1 MPNPCLYCGLPSPSQ
16 SLHNGN
22 RYQHFDNKL
31 LPVDISLVKSVIL
44 AVEGD
49 IQSIDD
55 QLNHLEA
62 LKIRLLAERSH
73 AAAELTNYRSL
84 IAPVRRLPNEILS
97 EIFSLTCTDMS
108 DSIDAIKGPPWVLS
122 HVCSLW
128 RSICLSS
135 PRLWSTVAI
144 PPMNSKR
151 YHVADIL
158 GSYLDRS
165 HGLSLNLYLDARAS
179 TERVDVDRDGRHTSI
194 LRILHPHMS
203 RWHKL
208 VLCCDAYLTILDII
222 NIWEYRDPSLTHLKK
237 IDIRTSSEARRYG
250 PVYPTSAFSR
260 ALNLESIHLRGGVLL
275 ENPSFPHLTS
285 FLGTFSSAVQFREL
299 IESAPSLQDISIW
312 YKPSAST
319 PDIFPPTPFTHPN
332 IRKVTVRALTACFS
346 SVIFPSLEE
355 LVIDSGVYES
365 NFDLEHVT
373 YLTSLL
379 GNSHSPRRSLSMK
392 VLSPSHLTPFL
403 TPGLT
408 SLTIILTETSREVY
422 NTLMYDPESSY
433 PVAPNLTHLSIKE
446 VSPVSDPNILTDD
459 ACLRM
464 VLSRVTTLRSVVL
477 QIIRV
482 FHYTQSVAIK
492 GTRPRPLLNDFKS
505 LRSSRGQDGLD
516 VRIRWTEKMSGLGT
530 EHDKVLDL
538 I

>member
-49 IQSIDD
+49 IQSIDN

-73 AAAELTNYRSL
+73 AAAELTKYRSL

-108 DSIDAIKGPPWVLS
+108 DSIDVIKGPPWVLS

-144 PPMNSKR
+144 PPTSSKR

-158 GSYLDRS
+158 GNYLDRS

-208 VLCCDAYLTILDII
+208 VLRCDAYLTILDII

-237 IDIRTSSEARRYG
+237 IDIRTSSEAPRYD

-260 ALNLESIHLRGGVLL
+260 ALNLESIHLRGVLL

-285 FLGTFSSAVQFREL
+285 FLGTFSSVVQFREL

-312 YKPSAST
+312 YKPSART

-332 IRKVTVRALTACFS
+332 IRK
-346 SVIFPSLEE
+346 

-365 NFDLEHVT
+365 NFDPEHVNH
-373 YLTSLL
+373 LSSLM
-379 GNSHSPRRSLSMK
+379 GNSHSPRRSLSTK

-408 SLTIILTETSREVY
+408 SLTIEILTDTSREVY
-422 NTLMYDPESSY
+422 GTLMYDPESSY

-446 VSPVSDPNILTDD
+446 VSPVADPNILTDD

-464 VLSRVTTLRSVVL
+464 VLSRATTLQSVVL

-482 FHYTQSVAIK
+482 FHYTQSAALK
-492 GTRPRPLLNDFKS
+492 GARPRPLLNDFKS

-516 VRIRWTEKMSGLGT
+516 VRIRWTERMSGLGT
-530 EHDKVLDL
+530 EHDRVLDL